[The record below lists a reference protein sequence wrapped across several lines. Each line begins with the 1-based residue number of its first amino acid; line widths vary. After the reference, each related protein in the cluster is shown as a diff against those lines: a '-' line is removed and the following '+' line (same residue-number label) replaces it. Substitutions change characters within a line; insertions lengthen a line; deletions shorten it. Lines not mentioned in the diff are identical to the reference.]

1 MKKISKKKLI
11 GIIASVIVALLL
23 VVDILGAN
31 YLVSF
36 AVGRSTSGG
45 ASVAPPSVTSDA
57 TKDVVSANRKAIND
71 ATKEWFDSLTVNQES
86 IMSDDGLR
94 LAAESVMA
102 EEESHKWAIVIHG
115 YSGRHDYMWNYGKVF
130 YEAGYNILLP
140 DMRGHGASDGDY
152 IGMGWPDRKDVLKW
166 INLVIE
172 RDPQAEII
180 LHGVSMGGGTVM
192 MTSGEDLP
200 SNVKAIVEDCGYTS
214 VWDIFS
220 DEMKALF
227 NLPDF
232 PLLHTANIICKL
244 RAGYTFTEA
253 SAIKQVAKAKVPML
267 FLHGGEDNFVHTDMI
282 YKVYEACNTKKD
294 MMVIPNAGHGEAYY
308 YDPEGYT
315 GKIFEFLGDIL

>member
-1 MKKISKKKLI
+1 MKNKKKII
-11 GIIASVIVALLL
+11 GIIAAVIVVVLL

-36 AVGRSTSGG
+36 AVGRTTSGG

-71 ATKEWFDSLTVNQES
+71 ATKEWYDSLDRKKEG
-86 IMSDDGLR
+86 IKSDDGLN
-94 LAAESVMA
+94 LVAESVVTD
-102 EEESHKWAIVIHG
+102 EDSHKWAILIHG
-115 YSGRHDYMWNYGKVF
+115 YTGRHDHMWNYGRF
-130 YEAGYNILLP
+130 YSEQGFNLLLP
-140 DMRGHGASDGDY
+140 DMRGHGESDGDY
-152 IGMGWPDRKDVLKW
+152 ITMGWLDKGDVVKW
-166 INLVIE
+166 INLIVE
-172 RDPQAEII
+172 RDSQAEII

-232 PLLHTANIICKL
+232 PLLHTASVICKI
-244 RAGYTFTEA
+244 RAGYNFREA
-253 SAIKQVAKAKVPML
+253 SSLDQLAKAKVPIL
-267 FLHGGEDNFVHTDMI
+267 FLHGGEDNFVHTDMV
-282 YKVYEACNTKKD
+282 YKNYEACPTKKD
-294 MMVIPNAGHGEAYY
+294 MMIIPNAGHGEAYY